1 MNWHIFVTLAFL
13 KYNIRDHRG
22 KSKLFTKQTTHNHK
36 FLGSC
41 ELKAPLGLHIGRMS
55 SQRLDQASVDIME
68 NSQHVNHV
76 SQYANRHVIGIVQYK

>member
-1 MNWHIFVTLAFL
+1 MH
-13 KYNIRDHRG
+13 
-22 KSKLFTKQTTHNHK
+22 SHK

-41 ELKAPLGLHIGRMS
+41 ELKAPLGQHIGRMS

-76 SQYANRHVIGIVQYK
+76 SQYASRHVISIVQYE